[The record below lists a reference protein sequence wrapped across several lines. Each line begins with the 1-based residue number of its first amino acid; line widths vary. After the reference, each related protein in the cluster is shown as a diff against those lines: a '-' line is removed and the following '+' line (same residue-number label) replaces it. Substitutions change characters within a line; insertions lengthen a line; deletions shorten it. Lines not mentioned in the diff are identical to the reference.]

1 MSKEQFISLE
11 LNLPNHSNEL
21 YKAEEYI
28 EKIRN
33 ELNNLFLKKNI
44 NDKNHEEFYE
54 QIARVLDYVGKL
66 SEPVFETEYVLED
79 SYLLKFKNSPKLAK
93 QLWLEHYGEL
103 HHPYNILKNRC
114 FRMFE
119 ELDEEYILVHKKN
132 PPNFNI

>member
-54 QIARVLDYVGKL
+54 QIARVL
-66 SEPVFETEYVLED
+66 F
-79 SYLLKFKNSPKLAK
+79 
-93 QLWLEHYGEL
+93 HY
-103 HHPYNILKNRC
+103 RC
-114 FRMFE
+114 F
-119 ELDEEYILVHKKN
+119 
-132 PPNFNI
+132 